1 MGNGA
6 KGPFAP
12 PGAKLSVPCSSVAV
26 VEFSADTQATYLPAD
41 PPRDGVLALWGEN
54 VAGGTTIEL
63 VLPRGA
69 KFART
74 KVEAELVPLERA
86 LPRLLSVGEEAS
98 PAVAAWSAAVN
109 AGVNLVARGRL
120 RPAASPGGAAAWR
133 IGPLDAADEELL
145 RGLAGALPPE
155 AYALPLTGLKRIRL
169 HSPDSLVR
177 ALWDATADLLV
188 RSPAAPVGA
197 GDPAFAAREP
207 ALLGPDGAAWL
218 AELEAR
224 EPRGVQVLLRVE
236 GHDDASFA
244 GVLAVR
250 SMAEPSL
257 VVEAATLWDAPDA
270 VLNRLGDQVE
280 TQLLLGLRRGAR
292 AWAPLGRVLTQAAPA
307 SLELSD
313 DEVVDLLTD
322 GARELGGAGIE
333 VLWSKGLFAAEV
345 KARASA
351 TQAPASVT
359 EAEFALRSLL
369 EFRWQL
375 SLGGEQLTEAEVAA
389 LAEAK
394 RPLVRLRGQWVR
406 VDPQL
411 LARVRGRTRKLDAGE
426 ALAAALTGELEVD
439 GERVEFAAPP
449 ALGGLASRIRD
460 RAEGSVAPPRGLQA
474 TLRPYQQAGLSWLAT
489 MTGLGLG
496 ACLADDMGLGKTI
509 QLIALHLHRREL
521 ARSGEW
527 QRVSVQPGEA
537 PRTPG
542 EGQRAGLGA
551 EGRPGDL
558 AQLAAEQ
565 PGKRQPGE
573 AARSAVAPP
582 PGGEEPGEAARP
594 AVAPPGAEPSPAGQE
609 PGEVT
614 RSAAES
620 QSGKV
625 ARSAVA
631 PPGVE
636 PSPAGQEPGEVT
648 RSAAES
654 QSGKV
659 ARSAVAL
666 PPGAEPSPAEDE
678 PAVAEVPPG
687 VTEPARAG
695 GGPTLVLCPTSLLGN
710 WEREFARFAPEIP
723 VRRFHGGRR
732 HLDDLAP
739 DEVVLATYGVLRR
752 DRATLSEVAWGLVAA
767 DEAQHVKNP
776 LSATAKELRKIP
788 AQAKVALTGTPV
800 ENRLTELWSIVDWTT
815 PGLLG
820 PLDRFRRTVARP
832 IERDRDKAVTE
843 RLAATVRPFLLRR
856 RKSDPDIAPE
866 LPPKTETDRFVPL
879 TAEQTTLYEAVVRE
893 NLAEIRET
901 KGIERRGQV
910 LKLLTELKQICN
922 HPAQFLK
929 EPHGALTGR
938 SGKLA
943 AFEELLD
950 VILDEG
956 ESVLV
961 FSQYVQLCRLL
972 ERRLEDR
979 GLPTELLSGDSS
991 PAKRQDMVDRF
1002 QAGEIPVFLLSL
1014 KAGGVGLNL
1023 TRATHVIHYDRWWNP
1038 AVEDQATDRAYRIG
1052 QDRPVQVHRLI
1063 AEGTLEERIAQVLEK
1078 KRGLAESI
1086 VGAGEDWITE
1096 LSDDELADLVRLGGG

>member
-1 MGNGA
+1 M
-6 KGPFAP
+6 
-12 PGAKLSVPCSSVAV
+12 
-26 VEFSADTQATYLPAD
+26 EFSADTRATYLPAD
-41 PPRDGVLALWGEN
+41 PPRDGVLALWGDD

-120 RPAASPGGAAAWR
+120 RPAVSPAGAAAWR

-177 ALWDATADLLV
+177 ALWDATADLLA

-236 GHDDASFA
+236 GLDDDSFA

-257 VVEAATLWDAPDA
+257 VVEASTLWDAPDA
-270 VLNRLGDQVE
+270 VLSRLGDQVE

-292 AWAPLGRVLTQAAPA
+292 AWAPLERVLAQPAPA

-333 VLWSKGLFAAEV
+333 VLWSKGLFAGEV
-345 KARASA
+345 KAKASA

-359 EAEFALRSLL
+359 EAEFALKSLL

-375 SLGGEQLTEAEVAA
+375 SLGGEQLTPSEVAA

-411 LARVRGRTRKLDAGE
+411 LARVRGRTRKLEAGE
-426 ALAAALTGELEVD
+426 ALAAALTGELELD
-439 GERVEFAAPP
+439 GERVEFTAPP
-449 ALGGLASRIRD
+449 VLGDLVARIRD
-460 RAEGSVAPPRGLQA
+460 RASEEVAPPAGLRA
-474 TLRPYQQAGLSWLAT
+474 TLRPYQQAGVAWLAT

-521 ARSGEW
+521 AAADRGVLDEA
-527 QRVSVQPGEA
+527 SV
-537 PRTPG
+537 
-542 EGQRAGLGA
+542 
-551 EGRPGDL
+551 
-558 AQLAAEQ
+558 
-565 PGKRQPGE
+565 
-573 AARSAVAPP
+573 V
-582 PGGEEPGEAARP
+582 
-594 AVAPPGAEPSPAGQE
+594 PAG
-609 PGEVT
+609 GLEVES
-614 RSAAES
+614 SAD
-620 QSGKV
+620 
-625 ARSAVA
+625 
-631 PPGVE
+631 
-636 PSPAGQEPGEVT
+636 PAATPT
-648 RSAAES
+648 TA
-654 QSGKV
+654 
-659 ARSAVAL
+659 
-666 PPGAEPSPAEDE
+666 
-678 PAVAEVPPG
+678 
-687 VTEPARAG
+687 
-695 GGPTLVLCPTSLLGN
+695 GPTLVLCPTSLLGN
-710 WEREFARFAPEIP
+710 WEREFARFAPGIP
-723 VRRFHGGRR
+723 VRRFHGGSR

-752 DRATLSEVAWGLVAA
+752 DRETLSEVDWGLVAA

-776 LSATAKELRKIP
+776 LSATARELRKIP
-788 AQAKVALTGTPV
+788 ARAKVALTGTPV

-893 NLAEIRET
+893 NLAEIRE
-901 KGIERRGQV
+901 KQGVERRGQV
-910 LKLLTELKQICN
+910 LRLLTELKQICN

-943 AFEELLD
+943 AFEELVD

-972 ERRLEDR
+972 ERRLTER
-979 GLPTELLSGDSS
+979 GLPTELLSGESS

-1096 LSDDELADLVRLGGG
+1096 LSDDELADLVRLGSG

>member
-1 MGNGA
+1 M
-6 KGPFAP
+6 
-12 PGAKLSVPCSSVAV
+12 
-26 VEFSADTQATYLPAD
+26 EFSADTRATYLPAD
-41 PPRDGVLALWGEN
+41 PPRDGVLAVWGDD

-63 VLPRGA
+63 VLPRGGR
-69 KFART
+69 FART

-86 LPRLLSVGEEAS
+86 LPRLLAVGEEAS

-120 RPAASPGGAAAWR
+120 RPAVSPAGAAAWR

-177 ALWDATADLLV
+177 ALWDATADLLA

-207 ALLGPDGAAWL
+207 ALLGPDAAAWL

-236 GHDDASFA
+236 GRDDDSFA

-292 AWAPLGRVLTQAAPA
+292 AWEPLGRVLAEPAPA
-307 SLELSD
+307 ELPLSD

-333 VLWSKGLFAAEV
+333 VLWAKGLFAGEV
-345 KARASA
+345 KAKASA

-359 EAEFALRSLL
+359 GPEFALRSLL

-375 SLGGEQLTEAEVAA
+375 SLGGEQLTEAEVTA

-426 ALAAALTGELEVD
+426 ALAAALTGELELD

-449 ALGGLASRIRD
+449 ALGGLAERIRD
-460 RAEGSVAPPRGLQA
+460 RAGGEIAVPEGLKA
-474 TLRPYQQAGLSWLAT
+474 TLRPYQRAGLAWLAT
-489 MTGLGLG
+489 MTDLGLG

-509 QLIALHLHRREL
+509 QLIALHLHRRTSARVRQDEL
-521 ARSGEW
+521 AKARLEPSPPAGSLLAAGPPPHAEPPAAADLPPGPELPPAGDEVSPAVGE
-527 QRVSVQPGEA
+527 VAAAAAELPSPGGEA
-537 PRTPG
+537 PS
-542 EGQRAGLGA
+542 A
-551 EGRPGDL
+551 EG
-558 AQLAAEQ
+558 
-565 PGKRQPGE
+565 E
-573 AARSAVAPP
+573 ALTP
-582 PGGEEPGEAARP
+582 
-594 AVAPPGAEPSPAGQE
+594 
-609 PGEVT
+609 
-614 RSAAES
+614 
-620 QSGKV
+620 K
-625 ARSAVA
+625 
-631 PPGVE
+631 
-636 PSPAGQEPGEVT
+636 
-648 RSAAES
+648 
-654 QSGKV
+654 
-659 ARSAVAL
+659 L
-666 PPGAEPSPAEDE
+666 PP
-678 PAVAEVPPG
+678 
-687 VTEPARAG
+687 TG
-695 GGPTLVLCPTSLLGN
+695 GGPTLVICPTSLLGN
-710 WEREFARFAPEIP
+710 WEREFARFAPDVP
-723 VRRFHGGRR
+723 VRRFHGGSR

-752 DRATLSEVAWGLVAA
+752 DRATLSEVDWGLVAA

-788 AQAKVALTGTPV
+788 AAAKVALTGTPV

-832 IERDRDKAVTE
+832 IERDHDKAVTE

-866 LPPKTETDRFVPL
+866 LPRKTETDRFVPL

-901 KGIERRGQV
+901 RGIKRRGQV
-910 LKLLTELKQICN
+910 LQLLTELKQICN

-972 ERRLEDR
+972 ERRLAER
-979 GLPTELLSGDSS
+979 GLPTEVLSGESS
-991 PAKRQDMVDRF
+991 PSKRQDMVDRF

-1096 LSDDELADLVRLGGG
+1096 LSDDELADLVRLGSG

>member
-1 MGNGA
+1 M
-6 KGPFAP
+6 
-12 PGAKLSVPCSSVAV
+12 
-26 VEFSADTQATYLPAD
+26 EFSADTQATYLPAD
-41 PPRDGVLALWGEN
+41 PPRDGVLALWGED

-74 KVEAELVPLERA
+74 KVDAELVPLERA

-236 GHDDASFA
+236 GLDDESFA

-270 VLNRLGDQVE
+270 VLHRLGDQVE

-307 SLELSD
+307 SLALSD

-333 VLWSKGLFAAEV
+333 VLWSKGLFAGEV

-359 EAEFALRSLL
+359 DAEFALRSLL

-411 LARVRGRTRKLDAGE
+411 LARVRGRTRKLAAGE

-460 RAEGSVAPPRGLQA
+460 RQEALVAPPRGLRA

-521 ARSGEW
+521 ARTGKLRPGPEQPAEAASSATVPPPAHRAG
-527 QRVSVQPGEA
+527 QPGEA
-537 PRTPG
+537 
-542 EGQRAGLGA
+542 
-551 EGRPGDL
+551 
-558 AQLAAEQ
+558 
-565 PGKRQPGE
+565 
-573 AARSAVAPP
+573 
-582 PGGEEPGEAARP
+582 
-594 AVAPPGAEPSPAGQE
+594 
-609 PGEVT
+609 T
-614 RSAAES
+614 RSAAE
-620 QSGKV
+620 QPL
-625 ARSAVA
+625 A
-631 PPGVE
+631 P
-636 PSPAGQEPGEVT
+636 SAGQPGEAT
-648 RSAAES
+648 RSAAEQPPVPS
-654 QSGKV
+654 AGQPGE
-659 ARSAVAL
+659 ATRSA
-666 PPGAEPSPAEDE
+666 
-678 PAVAEVPPG
+678 
-687 VTEPARAG
+687 
-695 GGPTLVLCPTSLLGN
+695 
-710 WEREFARFAPEIP
+710 
-723 VRRFHGGRR
+723 
-732 HLDDLAP
+732 
-739 DEVVLATYGVLRR
+739 
-752 DRATLSEVAWGLVAA
+752 
-767 DEAQHVKNP
+767 
-776 LSATAKELRKIP
+776 
-788 AQAKVALTGTPV
+788 
-800 ENRLTELWSIVDWTT
+800 
-815 PGLLG
+815 
-820 PLDRFRRTVARP
+820 
-832 IERDRDKAVTE
+832 
-843 RLAATVRPFLLRR
+843 
-856 RKSDPDIAPE
+856 
-866 LPPKTETDRFVPL
+866 
-879 TAEQTTLYEAVVRE
+879 AEQ
-893 NLAEIRET
+893 
-901 KGIERRGQV
+901 
-910 LKLLTELKQICN
+910 
-922 HPAQFLK
+922 P
-929 EPHGALTGR
+929 
-938 SGKLA
+938 
-943 AFEELLD
+943 
-950 VILDEG
+950 
-956 ESVLV
+956 
-961 FSQYVQLCRLL
+961 
-972 ERRLEDR
+972 
-979 GLPTELLSGDSS
+979 
-991 PAKRQDMVDRF
+991 
-1002 QAGEIPVFLLSL
+1002 
-1014 KAGGVGLNL
+1014 
-1023 TRATHVIHYDRWWNP
+1023 
-1038 AVEDQATDRAYRIG
+1038 
-1052 QDRPVQVHRLI
+1052 
-1063 AEGTLEERIAQVLEK
+1063 
-1078 KRGLAESI
+1078 
-1086 VGAGEDWITE
+1086 
-1096 LSDDELADLVRLGGG
+1096 

>member
-1 MGNGA
+1 V
-6 KGPFAP
+6 P
-12 PGAKLSVPCSSVAV
+12 PGPELSVACSSVAV

-41 PPRDGVLALWGEN
+41 PPREGVLALWGED

-63 VLPRGA
+63 VLPRGS

-86 LPRLLSVGEEAS
+86 LPRLLTVGEAAS

-120 RPAASPGGAAAWR
+120 RPAVTAGGVGSWR

-218 AELEAR
+218 AELAAR
-224 EPRGVQVLLRVE
+224 EPRGAQLILRVE
-236 GHDDASFA
+236 ARDDDGFA

-250 SMAEPSL
+250 SLAEPSL
-257 VVEAATLWDAPDA
+257 VVEAATLWDAPEA

-292 AWAPLGRVLTQAAPA
+292 AWAPLERVLAEPAPA
-307 SLELSD
+307 GLPLTD

-322 GARELGGAGIE
+322 GSRELGGAGIE
-333 VLWSKGLFAAEV
+333 VLWAKGLFAGEI
-345 KARASA
+345 KAKASA
-351 TQAPASVT
+351 TQTPASVT
-359 EAEFALRSLL
+359 GPEFALRSLL

-375 SLGGEQLTEAEVAA
+375 SLGGEQLSEAEVTA

-426 ALAAALTGELEVD
+426 ALAAALTGELELD
-439 GERVEFAAPP
+439 GERVEFAAPS
-449 ALGGLASRIRD
+449 ALGGLVERIRD
-460 RAEGSVAPPRGLQA
+460 RAGDAVATPADLVA
-474 TLRPYQQAGLSWLAT
+474 TLRPYQQAGLAWLAT

-509 QLIALHLHRREL
+509 QLIALHLHRR
-521 ARSGEW
+521 A
-527 QRVSVQPGEA
+527 
-537 PRTPG
+537 
-542 EGQRAGLGA
+542 
-551 EGRPGDL
+551 
-558 AQLAAEQ
+558 LAA
-565 PGKRQPGE
+565 
-573 AARSAVAPP
+573 
-582 PGGEEPGEAARP
+582 
-594 AVAPPGAEPSPAGQE
+594 
-609 PGEVT
+609 
-614 RSAAES
+614 
-620 QSGKV
+620 
-625 ARSAVA
+625 
-631 PPGVE
+631 
-636 PSPAGQEPGEVT
+636 
-648 RSAAES
+648 
-654 QSGKV
+654 
-659 ARSAVAL
+659 
-666 PPGAEPSPAEDE
+666 
-678 PAVAEVPPG
+678 
-687 VTEPARAG
+687 
-695 GGPTLVLCPTSLLGN
+695 GPTLVLCPTSLLGN
-710 WEREFARFAPEIP
+710 WEREFARFAPGVP
-723 VRRFHGGRR
+723 VRRFHGGSR
-732 HLDDLAP
+732 HLGDLAP

-752 DRATLSEVAWGLVAA
+752 DRETLSEVDWGLVAA

-776 LSATAKELRKIP
+776 LSATAKELRKVP
-788 AQAKVALTGTPV
+788 AAARVALTGTPV

-866 LPPKTETDRFVPL
+866 LPRKTETDRFVPL
-879 TAEQTTLYEAVVRE
+879 TPEQTTLYEAVVRE
-893 NLAEIRET
+893 NLAEIKAT
-901 KGIERRGQV
+901 QGIQRRGQV
-910 LKLLTELKQICN
+910 LQLLTELKQICN

-929 EPHGALTGR
+929 EPHGTLTGR

-961 FSQYVQLCRLL
+961 FSQYVQLGKLL
-972 ERRLEDR
+972 RRRLEER
-979 GLPTELLSGDSS
+979 GLPTELLSGESS
-991 PAKRQDMVDRF
+991 PGQRQDMVDRF

-1063 AEGTLEERIAQVLEK
+1063 AEGTLEERIAVVLEK

-1096 LSDDELADLVRLGGG
+1096 LSDDELADLVRLGSG

>member
-1 MGNGA
+1 M
-6 KGPFAP
+6 
-12 PGAKLSVPCSSVAV
+12 
-26 VEFSADTQATYLPAD
+26 EFSADTQATYLPAD
-41 PPRDGVLALWGEN
+41 PPRDGVLALWGED

-236 GHDDASFA
+236 GADDESFA

-292 AWAPLGRVLTQAAPA
+292 AWAPLGRVLTQATPA
-307 SLELSD
+307 SLALSD

-333 VLWSKGLFAAEV
+333 VLWSKGLFAGEV

-351 TQAPASVT
+351 TQAPASVA

-375 SLGGEQLTEAEVAA
+375 SLGGEQLTDAEVTA

-394 RPLVRLRGQWVR
+394 RPLVRLRGHWVR

-411 LARVRGRTRKLDAGE
+411 LARVRSRTRRLDAGE

-449 ALGGLASRIRD
+449 ALGGLAARIRD
-460 RAEGSVAPPRGLQA
+460 RAESPMVPPPGLQA

-521 ARSGEW
+521 ARSGEL
-527 QRVSVQPGEA
+527 QRVSTHPAEAAESAAEPAPGE
-537 PRTPG
+537 R
-542 EGQRAGLGA
+542 Q
-551 EGRPGDL
+551 PGDL
-558 AQLAAEQ
+558 PPVAAPSSAGDGPLLAENFS
-565 PGKRQPGE
+565 G
-573 AARSAVAPP
+573 
-582 PGGEEPGEAARP
+582 
-594 AVAPPGAEPSPAGQE
+594 GAEPSGARPA
-609 PGEVT
+609 
-614 RSAAES
+614 
-620 QSGKV
+620 
-625 ARSAVA
+625 A
-631 PPGVE
+631 PP
-636 PSPAGQEPGEVT
+636 
-648 RSAAES
+648 
-654 QSGKV
+654 
-659 ARSAVAL
+659 
-666 PPGAEPSPAEDE
+666 
-678 PAVAEVPPG
+678 
-687 VTEPARAG
+687 RAG

-752 DRATLSEVAWGLVAA
+752 DRETLSEVDWGLVAA

-856 RKSDPDIAPE
+856 RKTDPDIAPE

-972 ERRLEDR
+972 ERRLQDR

-1052 QDRPVQVHRLI
+1052 QDRPVQVHRLV

>member
-1 MGNGA
+1 M
-6 KGPFAP
+6 
-12 PGAKLSVPCSSVAV
+12 
-26 VEFSADTQATYLPAD
+26 EFSADTQATYLPAD
-41 PPRDGVLALWGEN
+41 PPRDGVLALWGED

-74 KVEAELVPLERA
+74 KVDAELIPLERA

-207 ALLGPDGAAWL
+207 ALLRPDGAAWL

-224 EPRGVQVLLRVE
+224 EPRGIQVLLRVE
-236 GHDDASFA
+236 GLDDDSFA

-292 AWAPLGRVLTQAAPA
+292 AWAPLGRVLTRATPD
-307 SLELSD
+307 SLALSD
-313 DEVVDLLTD
+313 EEVVDLLTD

-345 KARASA
+345 KAKASA

-426 ALAAALTGELEVD
+426 ALAAALTGELELD

-460 RAEGSVAPPRGLQA
+460 RADALAAPPPGLHA

-521 ARSGEW
+521 ARSGEL
-527 QRVSVQPGEA
+527 
-537 PRTPG
+537 
-542 EGQRAGLGA
+542 RAGLP
-551 EGRPGDL
+551 RPEE
-558 AQLAAEQ
+558 AVAAEAGS
-565 PGKRQPGE
+565 PPPVGRARPVE
-573 AARSAVAPP
+573 AARSAVEPRLLGDEPLPA
-582 PGGEEPGEAARP
+582 GGEVPSAGAGP
-594 AVAPPGAEPSPAGQE
+594 APE
-609 PGEVT
+609 
-614 RSAAES
+614 R
-620 QSGKV
+620 
-625 ARSAVA
+625 
-631 PPGVE
+631 
-636 PSPAGQEPGEVT
+636 
-648 RSAAES
+648 
-654 QSGKV
+654 
-659 ARSAVAL
+659 
-666 PPGAEPSPAEDE
+666 
-678 PAVAEVPPG
+678 
-687 VTEPARAG
+687 G

-723 VRRFHGGRR
+723 VRRFHGGGR

-752 DRATLSEVAWGLVAA
+752 DRETLSEVDWGLIAA

-776 LSATAKELRKIP
+776 LSATAKELRKVP
-788 AQAKVALTGTPV
+788 AHAKVALTGTPV

-901 KGIERRGQV
+901 QGIKRRGQV
-910 LKLLTELKQICN
+910 LQLLTELKQICN

-972 ERRLEDR
+972 ERRLKDR
-979 GLPTELLSGDSS
+979 GLPTELLSGESS

-1096 LSDDELADLVRLGGG
+1096 LSDDELADLVRLGSG

>member
-1 MGNGA
+1 
-6 KGPFAP
+6 
-12 PGAKLSVPCSSVAV
+12 
-26 VEFSADTQATYLPAD
+26 VEFSADTRATYLPAD
-41 PPRDGVLALWGEN
+41 PPRDGVLALWGDD

-86 LPRLLSVGEEAS
+86 LPRLLAVGEEAS

-120 RPAASPGGAAAWR
+120 RPAVSPGGAAAWR

-145 RGLAGALPPE
+145 QGLAGALPPE
-155 AYALPLTGLKRIRL
+155 AYALPLSGLKRIRL

-177 ALWDATADLLV
+177 ALWDATADLLA

-224 EPRGVQVLLRVE
+224 EPRGIQVLLRVE
-236 GHDDASFA
+236 GRDDDTFA

-250 SMAEPSL
+250 SMAEASL
-257 VVEAATLWDAPDA
+257 VVEAATLWEAPDA
-270 VLNRLGDQVE
+270 VLSRLGDQVE

-292 AWAPLGRVLTQAAPA
+292 AWPPLGRVLEQATPA
-307 SLELSD
+307 ELPLTD

-322 GARELGGAGIE
+322 GSRDLGGAGIE
-333 VLWSKGLFAAEV
+333 VLWSKGLFAGEV
-345 KARASA
+345 KAKASA

-359 EAEFALRSLL
+359 EAEFALKSLL

-411 LARVRGRTRKLDAGE
+411 LARVRSRTRKLDAGE
-426 ALAAALTGELEVD
+426 ALAAALTGELELD

-449 ALGGLASRIRD
+449 ALGGLAERIRD
-460 RAEGSVAPPRGLQA
+460 REGASVLPPPGLRA
-474 TLRPYQQAGLSWLAT
+474 TLRPYQQAGLAWLAT

-509 QLIALHLHRREL
+509 QLIALHLHRRAL
-521 ARSGEW
+521 ASGAPAL
-527 QRVSVQPGEA
+527 QPADPVG
-537 PRTPG
+537 G
-542 EGQRAGLGA
+542 
-551 EGRPGDL
+551 
-558 AQLAAEQ
+558 
-565 PGKRQPGE
+565 
-573 AARSAVAPP
+573 SALAPP
-582 PGGEEPGEAARP
+582 
-594 AVAPPGAEPSPAGQE
+594 
-609 PGEVT
+609 
-614 RSAAES
+614 SATA
-620 QSGKV
+620 
-625 ARSAVA
+625 
-631 PPGVE
+631 
-636 PSPAGQEPGEVT
+636 
-648 RSAAES
+648 
-654 QSGKV
+654 
-659 ARSAVAL
+659 
-666 PPGAEPSPAEDE
+666 
-678 PAVAEVPPG
+678 
-687 VTEPARAG
+687 
-695 GGPTLVLCPTSLLGN
+695 GPTLVLCPTSLLGN
-710 WEREFARFAPEIP
+710 WEREFARFAPDIP
-723 VRRFHGGRR
+723 VRRFHGGSR

-752 DRATLSEVAWGLVAA
+752 DRETLSEVDWGLVAA

-788 AQAKVALTGTPV
+788 ARAKVALTGTPV

-901 KGIERRGQV
+901 EGVKRRGQV
-910 LKLLTELKQICN
+910 LRLLTELKQICN

-929 EPHGALTGR
+929 EPHSALTGR

-943 AFEELLD
+943 AFEELVD

-972 ERRLEDR
+972 ERRLKDR
-979 GLPTELLSGDSS
+979 GLPTELLSGESS

-1096 LSDDELADLVRLGGG
+1096 LSDDELADLVRLGSG

>member
-1 MGNGA
+1 M
-6 KGPFAP
+6 
-12 PGAKLSVPCSSVAV
+12 
-26 VEFSADTQATYLPAD
+26 EFSADTQAIYLPAD

-74 KVEAELVPLERA
+74 KVDAELIPLERA
-86 LPRLLSVGEEAS
+86 LPRLLSVGEEAG
-98 PAVAAWSAAVN
+98 PALAAWSAAVN

-120 RPAASPGGAAAWR
+120 RPAVSPAGAAAWR

-155 AYALPLTGLKRIRL
+155 AYALPLTGVKQIRL

-177 ALWDATADLLV
+177 ALWDATADLLA
-188 RSPAAPVGA
+188 RSPAATVGA

-236 GHDDASFA
+236 GRGEDAFA

-292 AWAPLGRVLTQAAPA
+292 AWAPLSRVLAQPAPA
-307 SLELSD
+307 ELPLSD
-313 DEVVDLLTD
+313 EEVVDLLTD
-322 GARELGGAGIE
+322 GSRELGGAGIE
-333 VLWSKGLFAAEV
+333 VLWAKGLFAGEV
-345 KARASA
+345 KAKASA

-359 EAEFALRSLL
+359 DAEFALKTLL

-426 ALAAALTGELEVD
+426 ALAAALTGELELD

-449 ALGGLASRIRD
+449 VLGGLAERIRD
-460 RAEGSVAPPRGLQA
+460 RAEASAATPPGLHA
-474 TLRPYQQAGLSWLAT
+474 TLRPYQQAGLAWLAT

-521 ARSGEW
+521 ARAAHAQPAPGHPGALPDEATRPAAGSPPTAEPVSAGGE
-527 QRVSVQPGEA
+527 
-537 PRTPG
+537 
-542 EGQRAGLGA
+542 
-551 EGRPGDL
+551 
-558 AQLAAEQ
+558 LAA
-565 PGKRQPGE
+565 
-573 AARSAVAPP
+573 
-582 PGGEEPGEAARP
+582 PGGEVLPADGRLPVDVVLPADVGLPVDGRVPVDVGLPVDGRVPVDVGLPADGRVPAAAAAGGERLSAGAGFSGGGELRSADP
-594 AVAPPGAEPSPAGQE
+594 APAGAE
-609 PGEVT
+609 
-614 RSAAES
+614 
-620 QSGKV
+620 
-625 ARSAVA
+625 
-631 PPGVE
+631 
-636 PSPAGQEPGEVT
+636 
-648 RSAAES
+648 
-654 QSGKV
+654 
-659 ARSAVAL
+659 L
-666 PPGAEPSPAEDE
+666 PP
-678 PAVAEVPPG
+678 
-687 VTEPARAG
+687 TG

-710 WEREFARFAPEIP
+710 WEREFARFAPDIP
-723 VRRFHGGRR
+723 VRRFHGGGR

-752 DRATLSEVAWGLVAA
+752 DRETLSEVDWGLIAA

-866 LPPKTETDRFVPL
+866 LPRKTETDRFVPL

-901 KGIERRGQV
+901 QGIKRRGQV
-910 LKLLTELKQICN
+910 LQLLTELKQICN

-929 EPHGALTGR
+929 EPQGALTGR

-972 ERRLEDR
+972 ERRLKYR
-979 GLPTELLSGDSS
+979 GLPTELLSGGSS

-1096 LSDDELADLVRLGGG
+1096 LSDDALADLVRLGSG

>member
-1 MGNGA
+1 M
-6 KGPFAP
+6 
-12 PGAKLSVPCSSVAV
+12 
-26 VEFSADTQATYLPAD
+26 EFSTDTQATYLPAD
-41 PPRDGVLALWGEN
+41 PPRDGVLALWGDD

-74 KVEAELVPLERA
+74 KVDAELVPLERA
-86 LPRLLSVGEEAS
+86 LPRLLAVGEEAS

-120 RPAASPGGAAAWR
+120 RPAVSPAGAAAWR

-177 ALWDATADLLV
+177 ALWDATADLLA

-218 AELEAR
+218 AELDAR

-236 GHDDASFA
+236 GRDDDTFA

-250 SMAEPSL
+250 SMAEASL
-257 VVEAATLWDAPDA
+257 VVEASTLWDAPDA

-292 AWAPLGRVLTQAAPA
+292 AWAPLERVLAQPAPA
-307 SLELSD
+307 ELPLTD
-313 DEVVDLLTD
+313 DDVVDLLTD
-322 GARELGGAGIE
+322 GSRDLGGAGIE
-333 VLWSKGLFAAEV
+333 VLWSKGLFAGEV
-345 KARASA
+345 KAKASA

-359 EAEFALRSLL
+359 EAEFALKSLL

-426 ALAAALTGELEVD
+426 ALAAALTGELELD

-449 ALGGLASRIRD
+449 ALGDLAERIRD
-460 RAEGSVAPPRGLQA
+460 REGASVLPPPGLHA
-474 TLRPYQQAGLSWLAT
+474 TLRPYQQAGLAWLAT

-509 QLIALHLHRREL
+509 QLIALHLHRRAL
-521 ARSGEW
+521 AGAHRSGSEPVTD
-527 QRVSVQPGEA
+527 R
-537 PRTPG
+537 
-542 EGQRAGLGA
+542 GA
-551 EGRPGDL
+551 
-558 AQLAAEQ
+558 ALAAWAA
-565 PGKRQPGE
+565 PAAPE
-573 AARSAVAPP
+573 AHSHPHPVD
-582 PGGEEPGEAARP
+582 AA
-594 AVAPPGAEPSPAGQE
+594 AEP
-609 PGEVT
+609 
-614 RSAAES
+614 
-620 QSGKV
+620 
-625 ARSAVA
+625 
-631 PPGVE
+631 E
-636 PSPAGQEPGEVT
+636 PSTV
-648 RSAAES
+648 
-654 QSGKV
+654 
-659 ARSAVAL
+659 L
-666 PPGAEPSPAEDE
+666 DPSTA
-678 PAVAEVPPG
+678 
-687 VTEPARAG
+687 
-695 GGPTLVLCPTSLLGN
+695 GPTLVLCPTSLLGN
-710 WEREFARFAPEIP
+710 WEREFARFAPDIP

-752 DRATLSEVAWGLVAA
+752 DRETLSEVDWGLIAA

-788 AQAKVALTGTPV
+788 ARAKVALTGTPV

-893 NLAEIRET
+893 NLAEIREK
-901 KGIERRGQV
+901 KGVERRGQV
-910 LKLLTELKQICN
+910 LRLLTELKQICN

-929 EPHGALTGR
+929 EPHSALTGR

-943 AFEELLD
+943 AFEELVD

-972 ERRLEDR
+972 ERRLKDR
-979 GLPTELLSGDSS
+979 GLPTELLSGESS

-1096 LSDDELADLVRLGGG
+1096 LSDDELADLVRLGSG

>member
-1 MGNGA
+1 M
-6 KGPFAP
+6 
-12 PGAKLSVPCSSVAV
+12 
-26 VEFSADTQATYLPAD
+26 EFSADTQATYLPAD
-41 PPRDGVLALWGEN
+41 PPRDGVLALWGDD

-74 KVEAELVPLERA
+74 KVDAELIPLERA

-224 EPRGVQVLLRVE
+224 EPRGIQVLLRVE
-236 GHDDASFA
+236 GLDDDSFA

-292 AWAPLGRVLTQAAPA
+292 AWAPLGRVLTQATPA

-313 DEVVDLLTD
+313 EEVVELLTD
-322 GARELGGAGIE
+322 GARDLGGAGIE

-345 KARASA
+345 KAKASA

-411 LARVRGRTRKLDAGE
+411 LARVRGRTRRLDAGE
-426 ALAAALTGELEVD
+426 ALAAALTGELELD

-460 RAEGSVAPPRGLQA
+460 RADALVAPPPGLHA

-521 ARSGEW
+521 ARSG
-527 QRVSVQPGEA
+527 
-537 PRTPG
+537 
-542 EGQRAGLGA
+542 
-551 EGRPGDL
+551 
-558 AQLAAEQ
+558 
-565 PGKRQPGE
+565 
-573 AARSAVAPP
+573 
-582 PGGEEPGEAARP
+582 
-594 AVAPPGAEPSPAGQE
+594 
-609 PGEVT
+609 
-614 RSAAES
+614 
-620 QSGKV
+620 
-625 ARSAVA
+625 
-631 PPGVE
+631 
-636 PSPAGQEPGEVT
+636 
-648 RSAAES
+648 
-654 QSGKV
+654 
-659 ARSAVAL
+659 AL
-666 PPGAEPSPAEDE
+666 PPGSAQPEERTRPAAEPQTGEAHVGGEAKEPPRSAVPAGGLALGGGELAAANGALPSGAESSSADGAVALGSGGLAAAGGAVTPGGGRHAPVDGGLAPGGGGLRPVDAALPPSAKTSSAGGAVEAGGDRYPPADGGEPLAAGGEVPSAGAELAE
-678 PAVAEVPPG
+678 PAP
-687 VTEPARAG
+687 RRG

-723 VRRFHGGRR
+723 VRRFHGGGR

-752 DRATLSEVAWGLVAA
+752 DRETLSEVDWGLIAA

-776 LSATAKELRKIP
+776 LSATAKELRKVP

-843 RLAATVRPFLLRR
+843 RLATTVRPFLLRR

-901 KGIERRGQV
+901 QGIKRRGQV
-910 LKLLTELKQICN
+910 LQLLTELKQICN

-972 ERRLEDR
+972 ERRLKDR
-979 GLPTELLSGDSS
+979 GLPTELLSGASS

>member
-1 MGNGA
+1 M
-6 KGPFAP
+6 
-12 PGAKLSVPCSSVAV
+12 
-26 VEFSADTQATYLPAD
+26 EFSADTQATYLPAD
-41 PPRDGVLALWGEN
+41 PPRDGVLALWGDD

-74 KVEAELVPLERA
+74 KVDAELVPLERA
-86 LPRLLSVGEEAS
+86 LPRLLAVGEEAS

-120 RPAASPGGAAAWR
+120 RPAASPSGAAAWR

-207 ALLGPDGAAWL
+207 ALLGPDAAAWL

-236 GHDDASFA
+236 GRADDAFA

-250 SMAEPSL
+250 SIAEPSL

-292 AWAPLGRVLTQAAPA
+292 AWPPLSRVLAEPAPA
-307 SLELSD
+307 ELPLSD

-322 GARELGGAGIE
+322 GSRELGGAGIE
-333 VLWSKGLFAAEV
+333 VLWAKGLFGGEV

-359 EAEFALRSLL
+359 EAEFALKSLL

-406 VDPQL
+406 VDPRL
-411 LARVRGRTRKLDAGE
+411 LARVRGRTRTLDAGE
-426 ALAAALTGELEVD
+426 ALAAALTGELELD

-449 ALGGLASRIRD
+449 VLGGLAERIRD
-460 RAEGSVAPPRGLQA
+460 RAAAEVATPPGLHA
-474 TLRPYQQAGLSWLAT
+474 TLRPYQRAGLAWLAT

-509 QLIALHLHRREL
+509 QLIALHLHRR
-521 ARSGEW
+521 
-527 QRVSVQPGEA
+527 
-537 PRTPG
+537 TF
-542 EGQRAGLGA
+542 
-551 EGRPGDL
+551 
-558 AQLAAEQ
+558 AA
-565 PGKRQPGE
+565 
-573 AARSAVAPP
+573 
-582 PGGEEPGEAARP
+582 
-594 AVAPPGAEPSPAGQE
+594 
-609 PGEVT
+609 
-614 RSAAES
+614 
-620 QSGKV
+620 
-625 ARSAVA
+625 
-631 PPGVE
+631 
-636 PSPAGQEPGEVT
+636 
-648 RSAAES
+648 
-654 QSGKV
+654 
-659 ARSAVAL
+659 
-666 PPGAEPSPAEDE
+666 
-678 PAVAEVPPG
+678 
-687 VTEPARAG
+687 
-695 GGPTLVLCPTSLLGN
+695 GPTLVLCPTSLLGN
-710 WEREFARFAPEIP
+710 WEREFARFAPGIP
-723 VRRFHGGRR
+723 VRRFHGGGR

-752 DRATLSEVAWGLVAA
+752 DRETLSDVDWGLIAA

-832 IERDRDKAVTE
+832 IERDRDKVVTE

-879 TAEQTTLYEAVVRE
+879 TGEQTTLYEAVVRE

-901 KGIERRGQV
+901 QGIKRRGQV
-910 LKLLTELKQICN
+910 LQLLTELKQICN

-972 ERRLEDR
+972 ERRLTER

-991 PAKRQDMVDRF
+991 PSKRQDMVDRF

-1096 LSDDELADLVRLGGG
+1096 LSDDALADLVRLGGG

>member
-1 MGNGA
+1 
-6 KGPFAP
+6 
-12 PGAKLSVPCSSVAV
+12 

-41 PPRDGVLALWGEN
+41 PPREGVLALWGDD

-74 KVEAELVPLERA
+74 KVDAELVPLERA
-86 LPRLLSVGEEAS
+86 LPRLLAVGEEAS

-120 RPAASPGGAAAWR
+120 RPAVSPAGAAAWR

-177 ALWDATADLLV
+177 ALWDATADLLA

-218 AELEAR
+218 AELDAR

-236 GHDDASFA
+236 GRDDDSFA

-250 SMAEPSL
+250 SLAEPSL

-292 AWAPLGRVLTQAAPA
+292 AWAPLGRVLAQPAPA
-307 SLELSD
+307 ELPLSD

-322 GARELGGAGIE
+322 GSRELGGAGIE
-333 VLWSKGLFAAEV
+333 VLWAKGLFAGEV
-345 KARASA
+345 KAKASA

-359 EAEFALRSLL
+359 GPEFALRSLL

-411 LARVRGRTRKLDAGE
+411 LARVRSRTRRLDAGE
-426 ALAAALTGELEVD
+426 ALAAALTGELELD

-449 ALGGLASRIRD
+449 VLGGLAERIRD
-460 RAEGSVAPPRGLQA
+460 RAGAAVAPPPGLHA
-474 TLRPYQQAGLSWLAT
+474 TLRPYQQAGLAWLVT

-509 QLIALHLHRREL
+509 QLIALHLHRRALAAGQPPATEL
-521 ARSGEW
+521 HADPAEPGLGGRPRLVEDSASPAGPRSGS
-527 QRVSVQPGEA
+527 RS
-537 PRTPG
+537 
-542 EGQRAGLGA
+542 GLGDGLADLA
-551 EGRPGDL
+551 EPGLGGRPRLVEASVDSGGPRSGSHSGL
-558 AQLAAEQ
+558 
-565 PGKRQPGE
+565 GE
-573 AARSAVAPP
+573 AAA
-582 PGGEEPGEAARP
+582 EPGEP
-594 AVAPPGAEPSPAGQE
+594 APEPSP
-609 PGEVT
+609 
-614 RSAAES
+614 
-620 QSGKV
+620 
-625 ARSAVA
+625 
-631 PPGVE
+631 
-636 PSPAGQEPGEVT
+636 
-648 RSAAES
+648 
-654 QSGKV
+654 
-659 ARSAVAL
+659 
-666 PPGAEPSPAEDE
+666 
-678 PAVAEVPPG
+678 
-687 VTEPARAG
+687 AG

-710 WEREFARFAPEIP
+710 WEREFARFAPDIP

-732 HLDDLAP
+732 HLDDLAS

-752 DRATLSEVAWGLVAA
+752 DRETLSEVDWGLVAA

-856 RKSDPDIAPE
+856 RKTDPDIAPE
-866 LPPKTETDRFVPL
+866 LPRKTETDRFVPL

-901 KGIERRGQV
+901 QGIKRRGQV
-910 LKLLTELKQICN
+910 LQLLTELKQICN

-929 EPHGALTGR
+929 EPHGTLTGR

-961 FSQYVQLCRLL
+961 FSQYVRLCRLL
-972 ERRLEDR
+972 ERRLAER
-979 GLPTELLSGDSS
+979 GLPTELLSGESS

-1096 LSDDELADLVRLGGG
+1096 LSDDELADLVRLGSG

>member
-1 MGNGA
+1 
-6 KGPFAP
+6 
-12 PGAKLSVPCSSVAV
+12 

-41 PPRDGVLALWGEN
+41 PPREGVLALWGED

-120 RPAASPGGAAAWR
+120 RPAVSPAGAAAWR

-236 GHDDASFA
+236 GVGEDSFA

-292 AWAPLGRVLTQAAPA
+292 AWAPLGRVLAEPAPA
-307 SLELSD
+307 SLALSD

-333 VLWSKGLFAAEV
+333 VLWSKGLFAGEV
-345 KARASA
+345 KAKASA
-351 TQAPASVT
+351 TQAPASV
-359 EAEFALRSLL
+359 AGPEFALRSLL

-375 SLGGEQLTEAEVAA
+375 SLGGEQLTEAEVTA

-411 LARVRGRTRKLDAGE
+411 LARVRGRTRKLEGGE
-426 ALAAALTGELEVD
+426 ALAAALTGELELD

-449 ALGGLASRIRD
+449 VLDGLVSRIRD
-460 RAEGSVAPPRGLQA
+460 RAEGAVAPPPGLQA
-474 TLRPYQQAGLSWLAT
+474 TLRPYQRAGLAWLAT

-509 QLIALHLHRREL
+509 QLIALHLHRRDL
-521 ARSGEW
+521 ARTAQLHSARTWPAAGVLPES
-527 QRVSVQPGEA
+527 VVQPGEDTRPA
-537 PRTPG
+537 P
-542 EGQRAGLGA
+542 
-551 EGRPGDL
+551 D
-558 AQLAAEQ
+558 
-565 PGKRQPGE
+565 
-573 AARSAVAPP
+573 PP
-582 PGGEEPGEAARP
+582 PI
-594 AVAPPGAEPSPAGQE
+594 
-609 PGEVT
+609 
-614 RSAAES
+614 
-620 QSGKV
+620 
-625 ARSAVA
+625 
-631 PPGVE
+631 
-636 PSPAGQEPGEVT
+636 
-648 RSAAES
+648 
-654 QSGKV
+654 
-659 ARSAVAL
+659 
-666 PPGAEPSPAEDE
+666 
-678 PAVAEVPPG
+678 AEVPPS
-687 VTEPARAG
+687 G

-710 WEREFARFAPEIP
+710 WEREFARFAPDIP

-752 DRATLSEVAWGLVAA
+752 DRETLSEVDWGLVAA

-788 AQAKVALTGTPV
+788 ARAKVALTGTPV

-832 IERDRDKAVTE
+832 IERDRDQAVTE

-866 LPPKTETDRFVPL
+866 LPRKTETDRFVPL

-893 NLAEIRET
+893 NLAEIRESQ
-901 KGIERRGQV
+901 GIKRQGQV
-910 LKLLTELKQICN
+910 LQLLTELKQICN

-929 EPHGALTGR
+929 EPHGTLTGR

-961 FSQYVQLCRLL
+961 FSQYVQLLHLL
-972 ERRLEDR
+972 ERRLTER

-991 PAKRQDMVDRF
+991 PSKRQDMVDRF

-1096 LSDDELADLVRLGGG
+1096 LSDDELADLVRLGSG

>member
-1 MGNGA
+1 M
-6 KGPFAP
+6 
-12 PGAKLSVPCSSVAV
+12 
-26 VEFSADTQATYLPAD
+26 EFSADTRATYLPAD
-41 PPRDGVLALWGEN
+41 PPRDGVLALWGDD
-54 VAGGTTIEL
+54 VAGETTIEL

-74 KVEAELVPLERA
+74 KVDAELVPLERA
-86 LPRLLSVGEEAS
+86 LPRLLAAGEEAS

-120 RPAASPGGAAAWR
+120 RPAVSPAGAAAWR

-177 ALWDATADLLV
+177 ALWDATADLLA

-236 GHDDASFA
+236 GRGEDSFA

-270 VLNRLGDQVE
+270 VLSRLGDQVE

-292 AWAPLGRVLTQAAPA
+292 AWEPLGRVLAQPAPA
-307 SLELSD
+307 ELPLTD
-313 DEVVDLLTD
+313 DDVVDLLTD
-322 GARELGGAGIE
+322 GSRDLGGAGIE
-333 VLWSKGLFAAEV
+333 VLWAKGLFAGEV
-345 KARASA
+345 KAKASA

-359 EAEFALRSLL
+359 EAEFALKSLL

-411 LARVRGRTRKLDAGE
+411 LARVRTRTRKLDAGE
-426 ALAAALTGELEVD
+426 ALAAALTGELELD

-449 ALGGLASRIRD
+449 VLGELAERIRD
-460 RAEGSVAPPRGLQA
+460 RTGGAIAVPPGLEA
-474 TLRPYQQAGLSWLAT
+474 TLRPYQQAGLAWLAT

-509 QLIALHLHRREL
+509 QLIALHLHRRAL
-521 ARSGEW
+521 AAVAEPPAGA
-527 QRVSVQPGEA
+527 VSVG
-537 PRTPG
+537 
-542 EGQRAGLGA
+542 
-551 EGRPGDL
+551 
-558 AQLAAEQ
+558 
-565 PGKRQPGE
+565 
-573 AARSAVAPP
+573 
-582 PGGEEPGEAARP
+582 
-594 AVAPPGAEPSPAGQE
+594 
-609 PGEVT
+609 
-614 RSAAES
+614 AAES
-620 QSGKV
+620 ASN
-625 ARSAVA
+625 
-631 PPGVE
+631 
-636 PSPAGQEPGEVT
+636 
-648 RSAAES
+648 
-654 QSGKV
+654 
-659 ARSAVAL
+659 
-666 PPGAEPSPAEDE
+666 AEP
-678 PAVAEVPPG
+678 VPG
-687 VTEPARAG
+687 NALETSSSA

-710 WEREFARFAPEIP
+710 WEREFARFAPGIP

-732 HLDDLAP
+732 HLDDLAR

-752 DRATLSEVAWGLVAA
+752 DRETLSEVDWGLVAA

-776 LSATAKELRKIP
+776 LSATAKELRQIP
-788 AQAKVALTGTPV
+788 ARAKVALTGTPV

-893 NLAEIRET
+893 NLAEIRE
-901 KGIERRGQV
+901 KQGIERRGQV
-910 LKLLTELKQICN
+910 LRLLTELKQICN

-943 AFEELLD
+943 AFEELVD

-972 ERRLEDR
+972 ERRLTER
-979 GLPTELLSGDSS
+979 GLPTELLSGESS

-1096 LSDDELADLVRLGGG
+1096 LSDDELADLVRLGSG

>member
-1 MGNGA
+1 M
-6 KGPFAP
+6 
-12 PGAKLSVPCSSVAV
+12 
-26 VEFSADTQATYLPAD
+26 EFSAGTQATYLPAD
-41 PPRDGVLALWGEN
+41 PPRRGVLALWGEN

-74 KVEAELVPLERA
+74 KVDAELVPLERA
-86 LPRLLSVGEEAS
+86 LPRLLSVGEEAG
-98 PAVAAWSAAVN
+98 PAVAAWAAAVN

-224 EPRGVQVLLRVE
+224 EPRGVQVLLRIE
-236 GHDDASFA
+236 GLDDDSFA

-292 AWAPLGRVLTQAAPA
+292 AWPPLGRVLAQATPD
-307 SLELSD
+307 SLPLSD
-313 DEVVDLLTD
+313 EEVVELLTD

-333 VLWSKGLFAAEV
+333 VLWSKGLFAGEV

-411 LARVRGRTRKLDAGE
+411 LARVRGRTRKLEAGE

-449 ALGGLASRIRD
+449 ALGGLASRIRG
-460 RAEGSVAPPRGLQA
+460 RTEASVTPPPGLQA

-509 QLIALHLHRREL
+509 QLIALHLHRRDL
-521 ARSGEW
+521 AKSGAL
-527 QRVSVQPGEA
+527 QPGPAHPGEA
-537 PRTPG
+537 ELLSGGGLRPVG
-542 EGQRAGLGA
+542 EFVPSPPVG
-551 EGRPGDL
+551 
-558 AQLAAEQ
+558 
-565 PGKRQPGE
+565 PGE
-573 AARSAVAPP
+573 AELPSGGEPEPTGQAVPTADPERA
-582 PGGEEPGEAARP
+582 PGGRSPSTGA
-594 AVAPPGAEPSPAGQE
+594 AEPP
-609 PGEVT
+609 
-614 RSAAES
+614 RAA
-620 QSGKV
+620 
-625 ARSAVA
+625 
-631 PPGVE
+631 
-636 PSPAGQEPGEVT
+636 
-648 RSAAES
+648 
-654 QSGKV
+654 
-659 ARSAVAL
+659 
-666 PPGAEPSPAEDE
+666 
-678 PAVAEVPPG
+678 
-687 VTEPARAG
+687 

-752 DRATLSEVAWGLVAA
+752 DRETLSEVDWGLVAA

-856 RKSDPDIAPE
+856 RKTDPDIAPE

-893 NLAEIRET
+893 NLAEIRE
-901 KGIERRGQV
+901 KAGIERRGQV
-910 LKLLTELKQICN
+910 LRLLTELKQICN

-972 ERRLEDR
+972 ERRLKDR

-1096 LSDDELADLVRLGGG
+1096 LSDDELADLVRLGSG

>member
-1 MGNGA
+1 
-6 KGPFAP
+6 
-12 PGAKLSVPCSSVAV
+12 
-26 VEFSADTQATYLPAD
+26 VEFSARTQATYLPSD
-41 PPRDGVLALWGEN
+41 PPREGVLALWGEG

-74 KVEAELVPLERA
+74 KVDAELVPLERA
-86 LPRLLSVGEEAS
+86 LPRLLTVGEGAS

-120 RPAASPGGAAAWR
+120 RPGVTPGGVGSWR

-188 RSPAAPVGA
+188 RSPAAPAGA

-224 EPRGVQVLLRVE
+224 EPRGAQLILRVE
-236 GHDDASFA
+236 ARDDDTFT

-250 SMAEPSL
+250 STAEPSL

-270 VLNRLGDQVE
+270 VLHRLGDQVE

-292 AWAPLGRVLTQAAPA
+292 AWAPLGRVLAESAPA
-307 SLELSD
+307 ELVLSD
-313 DEVVDLLTD
+313 DEVVDLLGD
-322 GARELGGAGIE
+322 GSRDLGGAGIE
-333 VLWSKGLFAAEV
+333 VLWSKGLFAGEV
-345 KARASA
+345 RAKASA
-351 TQAPASVT
+351 TQSPASVT
-359 EAEFALRSLL
+359 GPEFALRSLL

-375 SLGGEQLTEAEVAA
+375 SLGGEQLTEAEVTA

-394 RPLVRLRGQWVR
+394 RPLVRLRGEWVR

-411 LARVRGRTRKLDAGE
+411 LARVRGRTRTLDAGE
-426 ALAAALTGELEVD
+426 ALAAALTGELDLD
-439 GERVEFAAPP
+439 GERVEFAAPSV
-449 ALGGLASRIRD
+449 LSGLVERLRD
-460 RAEGSVAPPRGLQA
+460 RAAEPMAPPPGLHA
-474 TLRPYQQAGLSWLAT
+474 TLRPYQLAGLAWLAT
-489 MTGLGLG
+489 MTDLGLG

-509 QLIALHLHRREL
+509 QLIALHLHRRAPAEAL
-521 ARSGEW
+521 A
-527 QRVSVQPGEA
+527 
-537 PRTPG
+537 
-542 EGQRAGLGA
+542 
-551 EGRPGDL
+551 
-558 AQLAAEQ
+558 
-565 PGKRQPGE
+565 
-573 AARSAVAPP
+573 
-582 PGGEEPGEAARP
+582 
-594 AVAPPGAEPSPAGQE
+594 PGA
-609 PGEVT
+609 
-614 RSAAES
+614 
-620 QSGKV
+620 
-625 ARSAVA
+625 
-631 PPGVE
+631 
-636 PSPAGQEPGEVT
+636 
-648 RSAAES
+648 
-654 QSGKV
+654 
-659 ARSAVAL
+659 
-666 PPGAEPSPAEDE
+666 
-678 PAVAEVPPG
+678 
-687 VTEPARAG
+687 
-695 GGPTLVLCPTSLLGN
+695 GPTLVLCPTSLLGN
-710 WEREFARFAPEIP
+710 WEREFARFAPDVP

-732 HLDDLAP
+732 HLGDLAP

-752 DRATLSEVAWGLVAA
+752 DRATLSEVDWGLVAA

-788 AQAKVALTGTPV
+788 ARARVALTGTPV

-893 NLAEIRET
+893 NLAEIRESQ
-901 KGIERRGQV
+901 GIQRRGQV
-910 LKLLTELKQICN
+910 LQLLTELKQICN

-929 EPHGALTGR
+929 EPHGTLTGR

-961 FSQYVQLCRLL
+961 FSQYVQLGKLL
-972 ERRLEDR
+972 RRRLGDR
-979 GLPTELLSGDSS
+979 GLPAELLSGESS
-991 PAKRQDMVDRF
+991 PAQRQDMVDRF

-1023 TRATHVIHYDRWWNP
+1023 TRATHVIHFDRWWNP

-1063 AEGTLEERIAQVLEK
+1063 AEGTLEERIAVVLEK

-1096 LSDDELADLVRLGGG
+1096 LSDDELADLVRLGSG

>member
-1 MGNGA
+1 M
-6 KGPFAP
+6 
-12 PGAKLSVPCSSVAV
+12 
-26 VEFSADTQATYLPAD
+26 EFSAGTQATYLPAD
-41 PPRDGVLALWGEN
+41 PPRDGVLALWGDD

-74 KVEAELVPLERA
+74 KVDAELVPLERA

-224 EPRGVQVLLRVE
+224 EPRGIQVLLRVE
-236 GHDDASFA
+236 GLDDDSFA

-292 AWAPLGRVLTQAAPA
+292 AWAPLGRVLAQATPA

-313 DEVVDLLTD
+313 EEVVDLLTD
-322 GARELGGAGIE
+322 GARDLGGAGIE

-345 KARASA
+345 KAKASA

-426 ALAAALTGELEVD
+426 ALAAALTGELELD

-460 RAEGSVAPPRGLQA
+460 RADTLVAPPPGLHA

-509 QLIALHLHRREL
+509 QLIALHLHRRDL
-521 ARSGEW
+521 ARSGEL
-527 QRVSVQPGEA
+527 RPGLAPSDLPASSAAEPLPRAEPVPGGDGPVLAGVQPLSAGRTAA
-537 PRTPG
+537 PD
-542 EGQRAGLGA
+542 
-551 EGRPGDL
+551 GD
-558 AQLAAEQ
+558 
-565 PGKRQPGE
+565 K
-573 AARSAVAPP
+573 ARSAGAEFPSTGAEVS
-582 PGGEEPGEAARP
+582 PGG
-594 AVAPPGAEPSPAGQE
+594 AG
-609 PGEVT
+609 
-614 RSAAES
+614 
-620 QSGKV
+620 
-625 ARSAVA
+625 
-631 PPGVE
+631 
-636 PSPAGQEPGEVT
+636 
-648 RSAAES
+648 
-654 QSGKV
+654 
-659 ARSAVAL
+659 
-666 PPGAEPSPAEDE
+666 
-678 PAVAEVPPG
+678 VPR
-687 VTEPARAG
+687 TT

-723 VRRFHGGRR
+723 VRRFHGGGR

-752 DRATLSEVAWGLVAA
+752 DRETLSEVDWGLIAA

-776 LSATAKELRKIP
+776 LSATAKELRKVP

-843 RLAATVRPFLLRR
+843 RLATTVRPFLLRR

-901 KGIERRGQV
+901 QGIKRRGQV
-910 LKLLTELKQICN
+910 LQLLTELKQICN

-972 ERRLEDR
+972 ERRLKDR
-979 GLPTELLSGDSS
+979 GLPTELLSGASS

>member
-1 MGNGA
+1 M
-6 KGPFAP
+6 
-12 PGAKLSVPCSSVAV
+12 
-26 VEFSADTQATYLPAD
+26 EFSAGTQATYLPAD
-41 PPRDGVLALWGEN
+41 PPRRGVLALWGEN

-74 KVEAELVPLERA
+74 KVDAELVPLERA
-86 LPRLLSVGEEAS
+86 LPRLLSVGEEAG
-98 PAVAAWSAAVN
+98 PAVAAWAAAVN

-224 EPRGVQVLLRVE
+224 EPRGVQVLLRIK
-236 GHDDASFA
+236 GLDDDSFA

-292 AWAPLGRVLTQAAPA
+292 AWPPLGRVLAQATPD
-307 SLELSD
+307 SLPLSD
-313 DEVVDLLTD
+313 EEVVELLTD

-333 VLWSKGLFAAEV
+333 VLWSKGLFAGEV

-411 LARVRGRTRKLDAGE
+411 LARVRGRTRKLEAGE

-449 ALGGLASRIRD
+449 ALGGLASRIRG
-460 RAEGSVAPPRGLQA
+460 RTEASVAPPEGLQA

-509 QLIALHLHRREL
+509 QLIALHLHRRDL
-521 ARSGEW
+521 AKSGAL
-527 QRVSVQPGEA
+527 QPGPAHPGEA
-537 PRTPG
+537 ELLSG
-542 EGQRAGLGA
+542 GGLGPVGEFVPSPA
-551 EGRPGDL
+551 VG
-558 AQLAAEQ
+558 
-565 PGKRQPGE
+565 PGE
-573 AARSAVAPP
+573 AELPSGGEPEPTGQAVPTADPEP
-582 PGGEEPGEAARP
+582 APGGRSPSTGAAQ
-594 AVAPPGAEPSPAGQE
+594 PP
-609 PGEVT
+609 
-614 RSAAES
+614 RAA
-620 QSGKV
+620 
-625 ARSAVA
+625 
-631 PPGVE
+631 
-636 PSPAGQEPGEVT
+636 
-648 RSAAES
+648 
-654 QSGKV
+654 
-659 ARSAVAL
+659 
-666 PPGAEPSPAEDE
+666 
-678 PAVAEVPPG
+678 
-687 VTEPARAG
+687 

-752 DRATLSEVAWGLVAA
+752 DRETLSEVDWGLVAA

-856 RKSDPDIAPE
+856 RKTDPDIAPE

-893 NLAEIRET
+893 NLAEIRE
-901 KGIERRGQV
+901 KAGIERRGQV
-910 LKLLTELKQICN
+910 LRLLTELKQICN

-972 ERRLEDR
+972 ERRLKDR

-1096 LSDDELADLVRLGGG
+1096 LSDDELADLVRLGSG

>member
-1 MGNGA
+1 M
-6 KGPFAP
+6 
-12 PGAKLSVPCSSVAV
+12 
-26 VEFSADTQATYLPAD
+26 EFSADTQATYLPAD
-41 PPRDGVLALWGEN
+41 PPREGVLALWGDD

-74 KVEAELVPLERA
+74 KVDAELVPLERA
-86 LPRLLSVGEEAS
+86 LPRLLAVGEGAS

-188 RSPAAPVGA
+188 RSPAAQVGA

-207 ALLGPDGAAWL
+207 ALLGPDAAAWL

-236 GHDDASFA
+236 GRDDDSFA

-257 VVEAATLWDAPDA
+257 VVEASTLWDAPDA

-292 AWAPLGRVLTQAAPA
+292 AWAPLGRALAEAAPA
-307 SLELSD
+307 ELPLSD
-313 DEVVDLLTD
+313 DDVVDLLTD
-322 GARELGGAGIE
+322 GSRDLGGAGIE
-333 VLWSKGLFAAEV
+333 VLWAKGLFAGEV
-345 KARASA
+345 KAKASA

-359 EAEFALRSLL
+359 GPDFALRSVL

-426 ALAAALTGELEVD
+426 ALAAALTGELELD

-449 ALGGLASRIRD
+449 VLGGLAERIRD
-460 RAEGSVAPPRGLQA
+460 RAGAEVPVPAGLQA
-474 TLRPYQQAGLSWLAT
+474 TLRPYQQAGLAWLAT

-509 QLIALHLHRREL
+509 QLIALHLHRRGLALPVPGPADQAPVGSPSVGVLPGEPTRPGAGSL
-521 ARSGEW
+521 GGPPTDPARSAAAAD
-527 QRVSVQPGEA
+527 PA
-537 PRTPG
+537 
-542 EGQRAGLGA
+542 A
-551 EGRPGDL
+551 ELPP
-558 AQLAAEQ
+558 LAAERTSLGGL
-565 PGKRQPGE
+565 PTDPARL
-573 AARSAVAPP
+573 AAV
-582 PGGEEPGEAARP
+582 P
-594 AVAPPGAEPSPAGQE
+594 ATEPSADPTADL
-609 PGEVT
+609 
-614 RSAAES
+614 
-620 QSGKV
+620 
-625 ARSAVA
+625 A
-631 PPGVE
+631 P
-636 PSPAGQEPGEVT
+636 
-648 RSAAES
+648 
-654 QSGKV
+654 
-659 ARSAVAL
+659 L
-666 PPGAEPSPAEDE
+666 GA
-678 PAVAEVPPG
+678 
-687 VTEPARAG
+687 
-695 GGPTLVLCPTSLLGN
+695 GPTLVLCPTSLLGN
-710 WEREFARFAPEIP
+710 WEREFARFAPHIP
-723 VRRFHGGRR
+723 VRRFHGGGR

-752 DRATLSEVAWGLVAA
+752 DRETLSEVDWGLVAA

-776 LSATAKELRKIP
+776 LSATAKELRKVP
-788 AQAKVALTGTPV
+788 ARAKVALTGTPV

-901 KGIERRGQV
+901 QGIKRRGQV
-910 LKLLTELKQICN
+910 LQLLTELKQICN

-972 ERRLEDR
+972 ERRLTER

-1096 LSDDELADLVRLGGG
+1096 LSDDALADLVRLGSG

>member
-1 MGNGA
+1 M
-6 KGPFAP
+6 
-12 PGAKLSVPCSSVAV
+12 
-26 VEFSADTQATYLPAD
+26 EFSADTRATYLPAD
-41 PPRDGVLALWGEN
+41 PPRDGVLALWGDD

-74 KVEAELVPLERA
+74 KVDAELVPLERA
-86 LPRLLSVGEEAS
+86 LPRLLAVGEEAS

-120 RPAASPGGAAAWR
+120 RPAVSPAGAAAWR

-177 ALWDATADLLV
+177 ALWDATADLLA

-236 GHDDASFA
+236 GRDDDTFA

-250 SMAEPSL
+250 SMAEASL
-257 VVEAATLWDAPDA
+257 VVEASTLWDAPDA

-292 AWAPLGRVLTQAAPA
+292 AWAPLGRVLEQATPA
-307 SLELSD
+307 ELPLTD
-313 DEVVDLLTD
+313 DDVVDLLTD
-322 GARELGGAGIE
+322 GSRDLGGAGIE
-333 VLWSKGLFAAEV
+333 VLWSKGLFAGEV
-345 KARASA
+345 KAKASA

-359 EAEFALRSLL
+359 EAEFALKSLL

-411 LARVRGRTRKLDAGE
+411 LARVRSRTRKLDAGE
-426 ALAAALTGELEVD
+426 ALAAALTGELELD

-449 ALGGLASRIRD
+449 VLGGLAERIRD
-460 RAEGSVAPPRGLQA
+460 RMGAEVATPPGLQA
-474 TLRPYQQAGLSWLAT
+474 TLRPYQQAGLAWLAT

-509 QLIALHLHRREL
+509 QLIALHLHRRALASALPSGAAGSAAGLAADSAPGAALGAGGHLDPAEAALRGGAQAASEPVAVLPAGAVPAGAGGPLDLAKAPAGNQTCSSEAAAEL
-521 ARSGEW
+521 AE
-527 QRVSVQPGEA
+527 
-537 PRTPG
+537 PRP
-542 EGQRAGLGA
+542 EGQ
-551 EGRPGDL
+551 
-558 AQLAAEQ
+558 
-565 PGKRQPGE
+565 
-573 AARSAVAPP
+573 
-582 PGGEEPGEAARP
+582 
-594 AVAPPGAEPSPAGQE
+594 
-609 PGEVT
+609 
-614 RSAAES
+614 S
-620 QSGKV
+620 Q
-625 ARSAVA
+625 
-631 PPGVE
+631 
-636 PSPAGQEPGEVT
+636 
-648 RSAAES
+648 
-654 QSGKV
+654 
-659 ARSAVAL
+659 
-666 PPGAEPSPAEDE
+666 PAE
-678 PAVAEVPPG
+678 A
-687 VTEPARAG
+687 TEPASTA
-695 GGPTLVLCPTSLLGN
+695 GPTLVLCPTSLLGN
-710 WEREFARFAPEIP
+710 WEREFARFAPDIP
-723 VRRFHGGRR
+723 VRRFHGGSR

-752 DRATLSEVAWGLVAA
+752 DRETLSEVDWGLVAA

-788 AQAKVALTGTPV
+788 ARAKVALTGTPV

-901 KGIERRGQV
+901 QGIKRRGQV
-910 LKLLTELKQICN
+910 LQLLTELKQICN

-929 EPHGALTGR
+929 EPHSALTGR

-943 AFEELLD
+943 AFEELVD

-961 FSQYVQLCRLL
+961 FSQYVQLCKLL
-972 ERRLEDR
+972 ERRLKDR
-979 GLPTELLSGDSS
+979 GLPTELLSGESS

-1096 LSDDELADLVRLGGG
+1096 LSDDELADLVRLGSG

>member
-1 MGNGA
+1 M
-6 KGPFAP
+6 
-12 PGAKLSVPCSSVAV
+12 
-26 VEFSADTQATYLPAD
+26 EFSADTQATYLPAD
-41 PPRDGVLALWGEN
+41 PPRDGVLALWGED

-74 KVEAELVPLERA
+74 KVEAELIPLERA

-120 RPAASPGGAAAWR
+120 RPGGAAAWR

-155 AYALPLTGLKRIRL
+155 AYALPLTGLKNIRL

-218 AELEAR
+218 AELDAR
-224 EPRGVQVLLRVE
+224 EPRGIQVLLRVE
-236 GHDDASFA
+236 GLDDDSFA

-257 VVEAATLWDAPDA
+257 VVEAATLWEAPDA

-292 AWAPLGRVLTQAAPA
+292 AWAPLGRVLTQATPA
-307 SLELSD
+307 SLALSD
-313 DEVVDLLTD
+313 EEVVDLLTD
-322 GARELGGAGIE
+322 GARDLGGAGIE

-345 KARASA
+345 KAKASA

-426 ALAAALTGELEVD
+426 ALAAALTGELELD

-460 RAEGSVAPPRGLQA
+460 RADALVAPPPGLHA

-521 ARSGEW
+521 ARSGALGPGPAQFRWAESGPA
-527 QRVSVQPGEA
+527 QPDPTVPSAAEPPPHPGEA
-537 PRTPG
+537 IRSAADPR
-542 EGQRAGLGA
+542 
-551 EGRPGDL
+551 
-558 AQLAAEQ
+558 
-565 PGKRQPGE
+565 PGE
-573 AARSAVAPP
+573 AQ
-582 PGGEEPGEAARP
+582 PGGQPHEATASEAEPAPIGARP
-594 AVAPPGAEPSPAGQE
+594 AAGGGMAPAGGESPPGGAEPSP
-609 PGEVT
+609 
-614 RSAAES
+614 
-620 QSGKV
+620 
-625 ARSAVA
+625 
-631 PPGVE
+631 PGVE
-636 PSPAGQEPGEVT
+636 DSLADPAPQ
-648 RSAAES
+648 R
-654 QSGKV
+654 
-659 ARSAVAL
+659 
-666 PPGAEPSPAEDE
+666 
-678 PAVAEVPPG
+678 
-687 VTEPARAG
+687 G

-723 VRRFHGGRR
+723 VRRFHGGGR

-752 DRATLSEVAWGLVAA
+752 DRETLSEVDWGLIAA

-776 LSATAKELRKIP
+776 LSATAKELRKVP

-843 RLAATVRPFLLRR
+843 RLATTVRPFLLRR

-901 KGIERRGQV
+901 QGIKRRGQV
-910 LKLLTELKQICN
+910 LQLLTELKQICN

-972 ERRLEDR
+972 ERRLKDR

-1063 AEGTLEERIAQVLEK
+1063 AEGTLEERIAEVLEK

>member
-1 MGNGA
+1 M
-6 KGPFAP
+6 
-12 PGAKLSVPCSSVAV
+12 
-26 VEFSADTQATYLPAD
+26 EFSADTRATYLPAD
-41 PPRDGVLALWGEN
+41 PPRDGVLALWGDD

-69 KFART
+69 RFART

-120 RPAASPGGAAAWR
+120 RPAVSPAGAAAWR

-177 ALWDATADLLV
+177 ALWDATADLLA

-236 GHDDASFA
+236 GLDDDSFA

-257 VVEAATLWDAPDA
+257 VVEASTLWDAPDA
-270 VLNRLGDQVE
+270 VLSRLGDQVE

-292 AWAPLGRVLTQAAPA
+292 AWAPLERVLSQPAPT

-322 GARELGGAGIE
+322 GARDLGGAGIE
-333 VLWSKGLFAAEV
+333 VLWSKGLFAGEV
-345 KARASA
+345 NAKASA

-375 SLGGEQLTEAEVAA
+375 SLGGEQLTPSEVAA

-411 LARVRGRTRKLDAGE
+411 LARVRGRTRKLEAGE
-426 ALAAALTGELEVD
+426 ALAAALTGELELD
-439 GERVEFAAPP
+439 GERVEFTAPP
-449 ALGGLASRIRD
+449 VLGDLVSRIRD
-460 RAEGSVAPPRGLQA
+460 RASAEVAPPPGLRA
-474 TLRPYQQAGLSWLAT
+474 TLRPYQQAGLAWLAT

-509 QLIALHLHRREL
+509 QLIALHLHRRAL
-521 ARSGEW
+521 AATERGMRDEA
-527 QRVSVQPGEA
+527 SVMA
-537 PRTPG
+537 S
-542 EGQRAGLGA
+542 
-551 EGRPGDL
+551 GDL
-558 AQLAAEQ
+558 DVESTAA
-565 PGKRQPGE
+565 
-573 AARSAVAPP
+573 
-582 PGGEEPGEAARP
+582 
-594 AVAPPGAEPSPAGQE
+594 
-609 PGEVT
+609 
-614 RSAAES
+614 
-620 QSGKV
+620 
-625 ARSAVA
+625 
-631 PPGVE
+631 
-636 PSPAGQEPGEVT
+636 
-648 RSAAES
+648 
-654 QSGKV
+654 
-659 ARSAVAL
+659 
-666 PPGAEPSPAEDE
+666 
-678 PAVAEVPPG
+678 
-687 VTEPARAG
+687 
-695 GGPTLVLCPTSLLGN
+695 GPTLVLCPTSLLGN
-710 WEREFARFAPEIP
+710 WEREFARFAPDIP
-723 VRRFHGGRR
+723 VRRFHGGSR
-732 HLDDLAP
+732 HLGDLAP

-752 DRATLSEVAWGLVAA
+752 DRETLSEVDWGLVAA

-776 LSATAKELRKIP
+776 LSATAKELRKVP
-788 AQAKVALTGTPV
+788 ARAKVALTGTPV

-893 NLAEIRET
+893 NLAEIRE
-901 KGIERRGQV
+901 KQGVERRGQV
-910 LKLLTELKQICN
+910 LRLLTELKQICN

-943 AFEELLD
+943 AFEELVD

-972 ERRLEDR
+972 ERRLTER

-1096 LSDDELADLVRLGGG
+1096 LSDDELADLVRLGSG

>member
-1 MGNGA
+1 M

-12 PGAKLSVPCSSVAV
+12 SVPKLSGVCSSVAV
-26 VEFSADTQATYLPAD
+26 VEFSADTRATYLPAD
-41 PPRDGVLALWGEN
+41 PPRDGVLALWGDD

-120 RPAASPGGAAAWR
+120 RPAVSPAGAAAWR

-177 ALWDATADLLV
+177 ALWDATADLLA

-236 GHDDASFA
+236 GLDDESFA

-257 VVEAATLWDAPDA
+257 VVEASTLWDAPDA
-270 VLNRLGDQVE
+270 VLSRLGDQVE

-292 AWAPLGRVLTQAAPA
+292 AWAPLERVLDQPAPS

-322 GARELGGAGIE
+322 GARDLGGAGIE
-333 VLWSKGLFAAEV
+333 VLWSKGLFAGEV
-345 KARASA
+345 KAKASA

-375 SLGGEQLTEAEVAA
+375 SLGGEQLTPSEVAA

-411 LARVRGRTRKLDAGE
+411 LARVRSRTRKLEAGE
-426 ALAAALTGELEVD
+426 ALAAALTGELELD
-439 GERVEFAAPP
+439 GERVEFTAPP
-449 ALGGLASRIRD
+449 VLGDLVFRIRD
-460 RAEGSVAPPRGLQA
+460 RASSEVAPPPGLRA
-474 TLRPYQQAGLSWLAT
+474 TLRPYQQAGLAWLST

-509 QLIALHLHRREL
+509 QLIALHLHRR
-521 ARSGEW
+521 AT
-527 QRVSVQPGEA
+527 A
-537 PRTPG
+537 P
-542 EGQRAGLGA
+542 
-551 EGRPGDL
+551 
-558 AQLAAEQ
+558 
-565 PGKRQPGE
+565 
-573 AARSAVAPP
+573 
-582 PGGEEPGEAARP
+582 
-594 AVAPPGAEPSPAGQE
+594 
-609 PGEVT
+609 
-614 RSAAES
+614 
-620 QSGKV
+620 
-625 ARSAVA
+625 
-631 PPGVE
+631 
-636 PSPAGQEPGEVT
+636 
-648 RSAAES
+648 
-654 QSGKV
+654 
-659 ARSAVAL
+659 
-666 PPGAEPSPAEDE
+666 
-678 PAVAEVPPG
+678 
-687 VTEPARAG
+687 
-695 GGPTLVLCPTSLLGN
+695 GPTLVLCPTSLLGN

-723 VRRFHGGRR
+723 VRRFHGGSR

-752 DRATLSEVAWGLVAA
+752 DRETLSEVDWGLVAA

-788 AQAKVALTGTPV
+788 ARAKVALTGTPV

-901 KGIERRGQV
+901 QGIKRRGQV
-910 LKLLTELKQICN
+910 LQLLTELKQICN

-943 AFEELLD
+943 AFEELID

-972 ERRLEDR
+972 ERRLTER
-979 GLPTELLSGDSS
+979 GMPTELLSGESS

-1096 LSDDELADLVRLGGG
+1096 LSDDELADLVRLGSG

>member
-1 MGNGA
+1 M
-6 KGPFAP
+6 P
-12 PGAKLSVPCSSVAV
+12 PGPKLSGPCSSVAG
-26 VEFSADTQATYLPAD
+26 VEFSAQTQATYLPSD
-41 PPRDGVLALWGEN
+41 PPREGVLALWGEG
-54 VAGGTTIEL
+54 VSGGTTIEL
-63 VLPRGA
+63 VLPRGG
-69 KFART
+69 KLART
-74 KVEAELVPLERA
+74 KVDAELVPLERA
-86 LPRLLSVGEEAS
+86 LPRLLTVGEEAS

-120 RPAASPGGAAAWR
+120 RPGVTAGGVGSWR

-218 AELEAR
+218 AELEER
-224 EPRGVQVLLRVE
+224 EPRGAQLILRVE
-236 GHDDASFA
+236 ARGEDAFA

-250 SMAEPSL
+250 STAEASL

-292 AWAPLGRVLTQAAPA
+292 AWPPLGRVLAESAPA
-307 SLELSD
+307 ELRLSD
-313 DEVVDLLTD
+313 DDVVDLLTD
-322 GARELGGAGIE
+322 GSRDLGGAGIE
-333 VLWSKGLFAAEV
+333 VLWSKGLFAGEV
-345 KARASA
+345 KAKASA

-359 EAEFALRSLL
+359 GPDFALRTML

-375 SLGGEQLTEAEVAA
+375 SLGGEQLTEAEVTA

-411 LARVRGRTRKLDAGE
+411 LAKVRGRSRKLEAGE
-426 ALAAALTGELEVD
+426 ALAAALTGELELD
-439 GERVEFAAPP
+439 GERAEFAAPSV
-449 ALGGLASRIRD
+449 LGGLAERLRD
-460 RAEGSVAPPRGLQA
+460 RPGDLVSPPTDLQA
-474 TLRPYQQAGLSWLAT
+474 TLRPYQQAGLAWLAT

-509 QLIALHLHRREL
+509 QLIALHLHRRSL
-521 ARSGEW
+521 
-527 QRVSVQPGEA
+527 V
-537 PRTPG
+537 
-542 EGQRAGLGA
+542 
-551 EGRPGDL
+551 
-558 AQLAAEQ
+558 
-565 PGKRQPGE
+565 
-573 AARSAVAPP
+573 
-582 PGGEEPGEAARP
+582 
-594 AVAPPGAEPSPAGQE
+594 
-609 PGEVT
+609 
-614 RSAAES
+614 
-620 QSGKV
+620 
-625 ARSAVA
+625 
-631 PPGVE
+631 
-636 PSPAGQEPGEVT
+636 
-648 RSAAES
+648 
-654 QSGKV
+654 
-659 ARSAVAL
+659 
-666 PPGAEPSPAEDE
+666 
-678 PAVAEVPPG
+678 
-687 VTEPARAG
+687 

-710 WEREFARFAPEIP
+710 WEREFARFAPHIP
-723 VRRFHGGRR
+723 VRRFHGGSR
-732 HLDDLAP
+732 HLDDLAT

-752 DRATLSEVAWGLVAA
+752 DRETLSEVDWGLVAA

-788 AQAKVALTGTPV
+788 ARARVALTGTPV

-843 RLAATVRPFLLRR
+843 RLATTVRPFLLRR

-893 NLAEIRET
+893 NLAEIKAT
-901 KGIERRGQV
+901 QGIQRRGQV
-910 LKLLTELKQICN
+910 LQLLTELKQICN

-929 EPHGALTGR
+929 EPHGTLTGR

-961 FSQYVQLCRLL
+961 FSQYVQLCKLL
-972 ERRLEDR
+972 RRRLEDR
-979 GLPTELLSGDSS
+979 GLPAELLSGESS
-991 PAKRQDMVDRF
+991 PGQRQDMVDRF

-1023 TRATHVIHYDRWWNP
+1023 TKATHVIHYDRWWNP

-1063 AEGTLEERIAQVLEK
+1063 AEGTLEERIAVVLEK

-1096 LSDDELADLVRLGGG
+1096 LSDDELADLVRLGSG

>member
-1 MGNGA
+1 M
-6 KGPFAP
+6 
-12 PGAKLSVPCSSVAV
+12 
-26 VEFSADTQATYLPAD
+26 EFSAQTQATYLPSD
-41 PPRDGVLALWGEN
+41 PPREGVLALWGGD

-63 VLPRGA
+63 VLPRGG

-74 KVEAELVPLERA
+74 KVDAELVPLERA
-86 LPRLLSVGEEAS
+86 LPRLLTVGEEAS

-120 RPAASPGGAAAWR
+120 RPAVTPSGVGSWR

-218 AELEAR
+218 AELAER
-224 EPRGVQVLLRVE
+224 EPRGAQLILRVE
-236 GHDDASFA
+236 ARGEDAFA

-250 SMAEPSL
+250 STAEASL
-257 VVEAATLWDAPDA
+257 VVEAATLWDAPEA
-270 VLNRLGDQVE
+270 VLSRLGDQVE
-280 TQLLLGLRRGAR
+280 TQVLLGLRRGAR
-292 AWAPLGRVLTQAAPA
+292 AWPPLGRVLAESAPA
-307 SLELSD
+307 ELPLSD

-322 GARELGGAGIE
+322 GSRDLGGAGIE
-333 VLWSKGLFAAEV
+333 VLWSKGMFAGEV
-345 KARASA
+345 KAKASA

-359 EAEFALRSLL
+359 GPDFALRSML

-375 SLGGEQLTEAEVAA
+375 SLGGEQLTEAEVTA

-411 LARVRGRTRKLDAGE
+411 LAKVRGRSRKLGAGE
-426 ALAAALTGELEVD
+426 ALAAALTGELELD
-439 GERVEFAAPP
+439 GERVEFAAPSV
-449 ALGGLASRIRD
+449 LGGLVERLRD
-460 RAEGSVAPPRGLQA
+460 RPGDLAAPPPGLQA
-474 TLRPYQQAGLSWLAT
+474 TLRPYQQAGLAWLAT

-509 QLIALHLHRREL
+509 QLIALHLHRRALTDPTALTDSAALTGSAALTDPTEPMGS
-521 ARSGEW
+521 A
-527 QRVSVQPGEA
+527 A
-537 PRTPG
+537 PADSMALTGSPAPTDSAVPADSMALTG
-542 EGQRAGLGA
+542 SPAPTDSAVPADSMALTGSPAPTDSAVPADSAAPAGAVPPETADGIP
-551 EGRPGDL
+551 PGD
-558 AQLAAEQ
+558 Q
-565 PGKRQPGE
+565 PKP
-573 AARSAVAPP
+573 
-582 PGGEEPGEAARP
+582 
-594 AVAPPGAEPSPAGQE
+594 
-609 PGEVT
+609 
-614 RSAAES
+614 
-620 QSGKV
+620 
-625 ARSAVA
+625 
-631 PPGVE
+631 
-636 PSPAGQEPGEVT
+636 
-648 RSAAES
+648 
-654 QSGKV
+654 
-659 ARSAVAL
+659 
-666 PPGAEPSPAEDE
+666 
-678 PAVAEVPPG
+678 
-687 VTEPARAG
+687 

-710 WEREFARFAPEIP
+710 WEREFARFAPHIP
-723 VRRFHGGRR
+723 VRRFHGGSR

-752 DRATLSEVAWGLVAA
+752 DRATLSEVDWGLVAA

-776 LSATAKELRKIP
+776 LSATAKELRKVP
-788 AQAKVALTGTPV
+788 ARARVALTGTPV

-843 RLAATVRPFLLRR
+843 RLATTVRPFLLRR

-893 NLAEIRET
+893 NLAEIKAT
-901 KGIERRGQV
+901 QGIQRRGQV
-910 LKLLTELKQICN
+910 LQLLTELKQICN

-961 FSQYVQLCRLL
+961 FSQYVQLCKLL
-972 ERRLEDR
+972 RRRLEER
-979 GLPTELLSGDSS
+979 GLPTELLSGESS
-991 PAKRQDMVDRF
+991 PGQRQDMVDRF

-1023 TRATHVIHYDRWWNP
+1023 TKATHVIHYDRWWNP

-1063 AEGTLEERIAQVLEK
+1063 AEGTLEERIAVVLEK

-1096 LSDDELADLVRLGGG
+1096 LSDDELADLVRLGSG

>member
-1 MGNGA
+1 M
-6 KGPFAP
+6 
-12 PGAKLSVPCSSVAV
+12 
-26 VEFSADTQATYLPAD
+26 EFSADTQATYLPAD
-41 PPRDGVLALWGEN
+41 PPREGVLALWGED

-74 KVEAELVPLERA
+74 KVDAELVPLERA
-86 LPRLLSVGEEAS
+86 LPRLLAVGEAAS

-120 RPAASPGGAAAWR
+120 RPASSPGGAAAWR

-236 GHDDASFA
+236 GRDDDTFA

-250 SMAEPSL
+250 SVVEPSL
-257 VVEAATLWDAPDA
+257 VVEASTLWDAPDA

-292 AWAPLGRVLTQAAPA
+292 AWAPLERVLAQPSPA
-307 SLELSD
+307 ELPLTD
-313 DEVVDLLTD
+313 DDVVGLLTD
-322 GARELGGAGIE
+322 GSRELGGAGIE
-333 VLWSKGLFAAEV
+333 VLWSKGLFAGEV
-345 KARASA
+345 KAKASA

-375 SLGGEQLTEAEVAA
+375 SLGGEELTPAEVAA

-411 LARVRGRTRKLDAGE
+411 LARVRGRTRKLEAGE
-426 ALAAALTGELEVD
+426 ALAAALTGELELD

-449 ALGGLASRIRD
+449 ALGGLAARIRD
-460 RAEGSVAPPRGLQA
+460 RDGAAVPPPPGLRA
-474 TLRPYQQAGLSWLAT
+474 TLRPYQQAGLAWLAT

-509 QLIALHLHRREL
+509 QLIALHLHR
-521 ARSGEW
+521 
-527 QRVSVQPGEA
+527 Q
-537 PRTPG
+537 
-542 EGQRAGLGA
+542 
-551 EGRPGDL
+551 
-558 AQLAAEQ
+558 AA
-565 PGKRQPGE
+565 
-573 AARSAVAPP
+573 
-582 PGGEEPGEAARP
+582 
-594 AVAPPGAEPSPAGQE
+594 
-609 PGEVT
+609 
-614 RSAAES
+614 
-620 QSGKV
+620 
-625 ARSAVA
+625 
-631 PPGVE
+631 
-636 PSPAGQEPGEVT
+636 
-648 RSAAES
+648 
-654 QSGKV
+654 
-659 ARSAVAL
+659 
-666 PPGAEPSPAEDE
+666 
-678 PAVAEVPPG
+678 
-687 VTEPARAG
+687 ARAG
-695 GGPTLVLCPTSLLGN
+695 AAVADFAESPVGGNLRLVPAEESATDQAEPTNLAEPMAAAREPSSTAGPTLVICPTSLLGN
-710 WEREFARFAPEIP
+710 WEREFARFAPHIP
-723 VRRFHGGRR
+723 VRRFHGGSR

-752 DRATLSEVAWGLVAA
+752 DRETLSEVDWGLLAA

-788 AQAKVALTGTPV
+788 ARAKVALTGTPV

-893 NLAEIRET
+893 NLAEIRESH
-901 KGIERRGQV
+901 GIKRRGQV
-910 LKLLTELKQICN
+910 LQLLTELKQICN

-972 ERRLEDR
+972 ERRLIDR
-979 GLPTELLSGDSS
+979 GLPTELLSGESS

-1096 LSDDELADLVRLGGG
+1096 LSDDELADLVRLGSG

>member
-1 MGNGA
+1 M
-6 KGPFAP
+6 
-12 PGAKLSVPCSSVAV
+12 
-26 VEFSADTQATYLPAD
+26 EFSADTQATYLPAD
-41 PPRDGVLALWGEN
+41 PPREGVLALWGDD

-74 KVEAELVPLERA
+74 KVDAELVPLERA
-86 LPRLLSVGEEAS
+86 LPRLLAVGEEAS

-120 RPAASPGGAAAWR
+120 RPAVSPAGAAAWR

-236 GHDDASFA
+236 GLDDDTFA

-292 AWAPLGRVLTQAAPA
+292 AWAPLGKVLAEPAPS
-307 SLELSD
+307 SLVLSD
-313 DEVVDLLTD
+313 EEVVDLLTD

-333 VLWSKGLFAAEV
+333 VLWSKGLFAGEV
-345 KARASA
+345 KAKASA
-351 TQAPASVT
+351 TQAPASV
-359 EAEFALRSLL
+359 AGPEFALRSLL

-375 SLGGEQLTEAEVAA
+375 SLGGEQLTEAEVTA

-411 LARVRGRTRKLDAGE
+411 LARVRGRTRKLEAGE
-426 ALAAALTGELEVD
+426 ALAAALTGELELD

-449 ALGGLASRIRD
+449 VLGGLAARIRD
-460 RAEGSVAPPRGLQA
+460 RAGVEIPAPPGLQA

-489 MTGLGLG
+489 MTELGLG

-509 QLIALHLHRREL
+509 QLIALHLHRRDL
-521 ARSGEW
+521 ARS
-527 QRVSVQPGEA
+527 A
-537 PRTPG
+537 PRPVAELALADG
-542 EGQRAGLGA
+542 E
-551 EGRPGDL
+551 
-558 AQLAAEQ
+558 
-565 PGKRQPGE
+565 
-573 AARSAVAPP
+573 
-582 PGGEEPGEAARP
+582 
-594 AVAPPGAEPSPAGQE
+594 SPA
-609 PGEVT
+609 
-614 RSAAES
+614 A
-620 QSGKV
+620 
-625 ARSAVA
+625 
-631 PPGVE
+631 
-636 PSPAGQEPGEVT
+636 
-648 RSAAES
+648 
-654 QSGKV
+654 
-659 ARSAVAL
+659 
-666 PPGAEPSPAEDE
+666 
-678 PAVAEVPPG
+678 
-687 VTEPARAG
+687 

-723 VRRFHGGRR
+723 VRRFHGGSR

-752 DRATLSEVAWGLVAA
+752 DRETLSEVDWGLVAA

-776 LSATAKELRKIP
+776 LSATAKELRKVP
-788 AQAKVALTGTPV
+788 ARAKVALTGTPV

-820 PLDRFRRTVARP
+820 PLDRFRRTVAKP
-832 IERDRDKAVTE
+832 IERDRDKEVTE

-856 RKSDPDIAPE
+856 RKTDPDIAPE

-893 NLAEIRET
+893 NLAEIRESQ
-901 KGIERRGQV
+901 GIKRRGQV
-910 LKLLTELKQICN
+910 LQLLTELKQICN

-972 ERRLEDR
+972 ERRLKDR
-979 GLPTELLSGDSS
+979 GLPTEVLSGDSS

-1063 AEGTLEERIAQVLEK
+1063 AEGTLEERIAEVLEK

-1096 LSDDELADLVRLGGG
+1096 LSDDALADLVRLGSG

>member
-1 MGNGA
+1 M
-6 KGPFAP
+6 
-12 PGAKLSVPCSSVAV
+12 
-26 VEFSADTQATYLPAD
+26 EFSADTQATYLPAD
-41 PPRDGVLALWGEN
+41 PPRDGVLALWGDD

-86 LPRLLSVGEEAS
+86 LPRLLAVGEEAS

-120 RPAASPGGAAAWR
+120 RPAVSPAGAAAWR

-177 ALWDATADLLV
+177 ALWDATADLLA

-236 GHDDASFA
+236 GLDDDTFA

-250 SMAEPSL
+250 SMAEASL
-257 VVEAATLWDAPDA
+257 VVEASTLWDAPDA
-270 VLNRLGDQVE
+270 VLSRLGDQVE

-292 AWAPLGRVLTQAAPA
+292 AWAPLGRVLEQPAPA
-307 SLELSD
+307 SLALSD
-313 DEVVDLLTD
+313 DEIVDLLTD
-322 GARELGGAGIE
+322 GSRDLGGAGIE
-333 VLWSKGLFAAEV
+333 VLWSKGLFAGEV
-345 KARASA
+345 KAKASA

-359 EAEFALRSLL
+359 EAEFALKSLL

-411 LARVRGRTRKLDAGE
+411 LARVRGRTRRLDAGE
-426 ALAAALTGELEVD
+426 ALAAALTGELELD

-449 ALGGLASRIRD
+449 ALGDLASRIRD
-460 RAEGSVAPPRGLQA
+460 RSGEAVAPPPGLQA
-474 TLRPYQQAGLSWLAT
+474 TLRPYQQAGLAWLAT

-509 QLIALHLHRREL
+509 QLIALHLHRRALAGARGSGSEPIADQMAAL
-521 ARSGEW
+521 PVGAALEAAARSGPAEAAEVAEPGPVDRLSPAEGAAEFRDGDRSGPAELAEPRPGGLPGPAEP
-527 QRVSVQPGEA
+527 QPDGQSRPAEAAELAEPGPAESRAGGQPG
-537 PRTPG
+537 P
-542 EGQRAGLGA
+542 A
-551 EGRPGDL
+551 EL
-558 AQLAAEQ
+558 AEPQLAA
-565 PGKRQPGE
+565 
-573 AARSAVAPP
+573 
-582 PGGEEPGEAARP
+582 
-594 AVAPPGAEPSPAGQE
+594 
-609 PGEVT
+609 T
-614 RSAAES
+614 
-620 QSGKV
+620 
-625 ARSAVA
+625 
-631 PPGVE
+631 
-636 PSPAGQEPGEVT
+636 
-648 RSAAES
+648 
-654 QSGKV
+654 
-659 ARSAVAL
+659 
-666 PPGAEPSPAEDE
+666 
-678 PAVAEVPPG
+678 
-687 VTEPARAG
+687 

-710 WEREFARFAPEIP
+710 WEREFARFAPDIP
-723 VRRFHGGRR
+723 VRRFHGGSR

-752 DRATLSEVAWGLVAA
+752 DRETLSEVDWGLVAA

-776 LSATAKELRKIP
+776 LSATAKELRKIR
-788 AQAKVALTGTPV
+788 ARAKVALTGTPV

-893 NLAEIRET
+893 NLDEIRE
-901 KGIERRGQV
+901 KQGIERRGQV
-910 LKLLTELKQICN
+910 LRLLTELKQICN

-943 AFEELLD
+943 AFEELID

-972 ERRLEDR
+972 ERRLKDR
-979 GLPTELLSGDSS
+979 GLPTELLSGESS

-1096 LSDDELADLVRLGGG
+1096 LSDDELADLVRLGSG